1 MKNFN
6 KLAIILFT
14 GLSVIFNSCSSDSS
28 IGGGSTGPATG
39 GYIKAKAAGS
49 DFLAQGAMFTGTFN
63 DNALNIVGSSTTG
76 KGLNIQLYGIG
87 AALAT
92 GTTYNMNATNE
103 SDSYTGSITLTDVN
117 LSTFTS
123 TVYNSL
129 NCDNANGTLTITV
142 NDATKIE
149 GTFSCTAKEVK
160 ANEACDGATK
170 SITSGSFRVL
180 KAN

>member
-14 GLSVIFNSCSSDSS
+14 GLSVIFSSCSSSDD
-28 IGGGSTGPATG
+28 GGGSAGPATG
-39 GYIKAKAAGS
+39 GYIKANAAGS

-63 DNALNIVGSSTTG
+63 DNALNLVGSSTTG
-76 KGLNIQLYGIG
+76 KGMNLQLYGID
-87 AALAT
+87 AALAV
-92 GTTYNMNATNE
+92 GTAYNMNATNE
-103 SDSYTGSITLTDVN
+103 SNSYTGSITLTDVN

-170 SITSGSFRVL
+170 SITNGSFRVL
-180 KAN
+180 KGI